1 MEGKKMPGPKGN
13 GIFGGAG
20 KMATNPLA
28 FLMDLDKTYPGGIV
42 NWRLLHLNIVLIS
55 DPKLVRVVLQTNQ
68 KLYIKNSAYKQLKLI
83 LGDGLV
89 TSEGELWK
97 RQRKLIQ
104 PSFHKQYIYGMFESM
119 LGCAN
124 EMTEEWKVKSKAGET
139 IDFADEMMKITLQII
154 GKTMLSANVKA
165 EAKTVSDALGYLL
178 KAVDIKATRALNIP
192 LWVPTPGNFRF
203 KKERNILDE
212 IIYKIINERRKTGH
226 QKGDLLDMLMESKY
240 EDTGEHMPNHLL
252 KDEVMTIF
260 LAGHETTASALAW
273 TFYLISQHPE
283 VYKKL
288 KAEVKEIVGDGEITF
303 QHLQQLKYTKACLN
317 EGMRLYP
324 PVWAIGR
331 RALEDTMV
339 GDYLIKKDTDILMS
353 PYIIHRHPEY
363 WSNVEAFDP
372 DRWETEEVKEMDK
385 FAYFPFAAG
394 PRMCIGNNFAL
405 FEADIIIT
413 KIIQNFDFEYVGE
426 AAPKMDPS
434 ITLRVKS
441 GMKMKIKEV
450 K

>member
-1 MEGKKMPGPKGN
+1 MKGKKIPGPELN
-13 GIFGGAG
+13 AIFGGAG
-20 KMATNPLA
+20 TMAKNPLM
-28 FLMDLDKTYPGGIV
+28 FLSGLDKNYPGIV
-42 NWRLLHLNIVLIS
+42 NWKLLHLNIVHIS

-68 KLYIKNSAYKQLKLI
+68 KQYVKNSAYKQLKLV
-83 LGDGLV
+83 LGNGLV

-104 PSFHKQYIYGMFESM
+104 PSFHKQYIFSLFDKM
-119 LGCAN
+119 LGCTN
-124 EMTEEWKVKSKAGET
+124 EMIEEWKVKAKKDGI

-154 GKTMLSANVKA
+154 GKTMLSADVKA
-165 EAKTVSDALGYLL
+165 EAKSVSVALGYLL
-178 KAVDIKATRALNIP
+178 KAVDQKAARALNIP
-192 LWVPTPGNFRF
+192 LWVPTSSNFKF
-203 KKERNILDE
+203 KRERKILDE
-212 IIYKIINERRKTGH
+212 IIYKIINDRRKTGP
-226 QKGDLLDMLMESKY
+226 KNGDLLDMLMESRY
-240 EDTGEHMPNHLL
+240 EDTGEPMPNNLL
-252 KDEVMTIF
+252 RDEVMTIF

-288 KAEVKEIVGDGEITF
+288 KQEVKEIVGDGEITF

-324 PVWAIGR
+324 PVWVIGR
-331 RALEDTMV
+331 RALEDNMV
-339 GDYLIKKDTDILMS
+339 GDYLIKKGTDILIS
-353 PYIIHRHPEY
+353 PYIVHRHPDY
-363 WSNVEAFDP
+363 WTNVDAFDP

-413 KIIQNFDFEYVGE
+413 KIIQNFDFEYIGE
-426 AAPKMDPS
+426 KAPKMDPS
-434 ITLRVKS
+434 VTLRVKG
-441 GMKMKIKEV
+441 GMPMKIKEV
-450 K
+450 G